1 MTLKDY
7 LQGIFRTPHAAA
19 KKNSLPPVKQGDII
33 IKLEQEFKDRSRK
46 DINKW
51 RDALE
56 TAEAPDNPRWV
67 DMQDIIDELLLDAHL
82 ASVIDLRKSAT
93 LNNRFYVVNK
103 TDYSQDDELSALLN
117 HSWFYQ
123 FIEYTLDA
131 IFRKVSLLELT
142 YNGENIHIEQIPFRN
157 VCPQFKRVYL
167 EVYGDKFI
175 DYTKMPAVIEVLHN
189 SPFGLINDVIPNV
202 IWKRNALQSY
212 AEFTERFGMPLIS
225 ATVSNIQDAK
235 KAEESLKAMGEN
247 ATAVFPQG
255 ADIQVHS
262 LANAGN
268 PESTYIASASFH
280 DQQVSKRIVG
290 STTLTDQGAN
300 RAQTQVH
307 LDMLD
312 FKIALADKRM
322 IAFVVN
328 DRLFP
333 VLQSFGLPFDN
344 TKSEF
349 KFDDT
354 EDLSLNQQWEITRDA
369 LLHYEMDIDEIKK
382 TFNLPLIGTKQN
394 TAGEEGGI
402 SKNFR

>member
-7 LQGIFRTPHAAA
+7 LQGIFRTPLAAT
-19 KKNSLPPVKQGDII
+19 KKNSFPPVKQGDIF
-33 IKLEQEFKDRSRK
+33 IKLIQEYKDRSRK

-51 RDALE
+51 REALE
-56 TAEAPDNPRWV
+56 AAESPDDPRWA
-67 DMQDIIDELLLDAHL
+67 DMQDLIDELLLDAHL

-93 LNNRFYVVNK
+93 LNNRFYVVKK

-123 FIEYTLDA
+123 FIECTLDA

-142 YNGENIHIEQIPFRN
+142 YNGQDVHIEQIPCRN
-157 VCPQFKRVYL
+157 VCPQLKRVYL

-175 DYTKMPAVIEVLHN
+175 DYSKAPAVIEVLHN
-189 SPFGLINDVIPNV
+189 SIFGLINDVIPNV

-225 ATVSNIQDAK
+225 ATVSNVQDAK

-255 ADIQVHS
+255 AEINVHS

-268 PESTYIASASFH
+268 PESTYIASANFH

-290 STTLTDQGAN
+290 STTLTDEGAN

-307 LDMLD
+307 IDMLD
-312 FKIALADKRM
+312 YKISLSDKRM

-328 DRLFP
+328 DKLFP

-349 KFDDT
+349 RFDDT
-354 EDLSLNQQWEITRDA
+354 EDLSLNQQWEIVRDA
-369 LLHYEMDIDEIKK
+369 LLHYEMDVDEIKK
-382 TFNLPLIGTKQN
+382 TFNLPVIATKQN
-394 TAGEEGGI
+394 AGNEEGITG
-402 SKNFR
+402 NFR